1 MSMCVFRT
9 GHDVPGSRGNGWDI
23 SMKPL
28 RIGFLGV
35 LFRPFGVRSF
45 RKSKLPV
52 FLGLIFFLSI
62 LPLSFVQYHWVH
74 ELRSRTEEA
83 LTESAHRILS
93 SALDQIE
100 QDMIGAHLDILLP
113 MSHNGIKNMHLSPVL
128 EILSA
133 QAKKYPYIDKF
144 FVYKST
150 NRKGLPEDGSEVLF
164 YDPDLPIPMT
174 ESDSAIQDSLLEHC
188 FLRIPQLGRAVVC
201 QGRLPVEKKCRWAIA
216 HTELEG
222 VPYQLV
228 LHPLYEDAESASFGT
243 IGFIVNL
250 DEVRQEYFARL
261 FKPQIG
267 NGFGGEGGAKAVL
280 TIRNEEGELFSSQPH
295 ANRPP
300 DAKATLPVVFAAQH
314 FFQRPAEIPVGYP
327 VWEVEIRYPGESAS
341 SLARKN
347 ALSNLAMTFLAVSM
361 VVVGWVMISVAMSR
375 QAKVS
380 DMKSEFLSRISH
392 ELKTPVSVIHAYAE
406 TLAAGRA
413 PDPHVA
419 REYHLTILSE
429 SERLADLIDR
439 ILHFSRMKSEEY
451 PFRFQEVEPRIIVER
466 VIELFH
472 SRLEEAGFELAVD
485 MQLDLPLVHADPQ
498 AISEAIAN
506 LLDNAVKYSKEQRWV
521 GLKVWSEDGRI
532 LIEVA
537 DRGIGIGERD
547 RELVFGRFYRASGK
561 EIEETRGVGLG
572 LPIVRHI
579 IEAHGGEIRLDSQL
593 GVGSRFTLSLPTRTL
608 SERL

>member
-1 MSMCVFRT
+1 
-9 GHDVPGSRGNGWDI
+9 
-23 SMKPL
+23 MKPL

-35 LFRPFGVRSF
+35 LFRPFAARSF
-45 RKSKLPV
+45 RKNKLPI
-52 FLGLIFFLSI
+52 FLGLIFLLSI

-83 LTESAHRILS
+83 LTESAQRILS
-93 SALDQIE
+93 GALDQIE
-100 QDMIGAHLDILLP
+100 QDMMGAHLDILLRI
-113 MSHNGIKNMHLSPVL
+113 SHSDINNMNLAPVL
-128 EILSA
+128 EILGSN
-133 QAKKYPYIDKF
+133 AKKYPYIDKF

-150 NRKGLPEDGSEVLF
+150 NRKGLPEDGSGVLF

-174 ESDSAIQDSLLEHC
+174 ESDSAIQGSLLDHC
-188 FLRIPQLGRAVVC
+188 FRRIPQLGRAVVC
-201 QGRLPVEKKCRWAIA
+201 QGRLPAEKRCQWAIA

-228 LHPLYEDAESASFGT
+228 LHPLYEHAESASFGT

-250 DEVRQEYFARL
+250 DDVRQEYFARL
-261 FKPQIG
+261 FKHQIG
-267 NGFGGEGGAKAVL
+267 VWFGGEGGAKAVL
-280 TIRNEEGELFSSQPH
+280 TIRNEEGEFFSSQPH
-295 ANRPP
+295 ANGAP

-327 VWEVEIRYPGESAS
+327 VWEAGIHYPGESAS

-347 ALSNLAMTFLAVSM
+347 ALSNLAMAFLAVSM
-361 VVVGWVMISVAMSR
+361 VVVGWVMISVAVSR

-380 DMKSEFLSRISH
+380 EMKSDFLSRVSH

-413 PDPHVA
+413 SDPHVA
-419 REYHLTILSE
+419 REYHLTIQSE
-429 SERLADLIDR
+429 SERLAELIDQ
-439 ILHFSRMKSEEY
+439 ILHFSRMKSEEC
-451 PFRFQEVEPRIIVER
+451 PFRFRKVEPRIIMER

-472 SRLEEAGFELAVD
+472 PRLEESGFELEVD
-485 MQLDLPLVHADPQ
+485 IRPDLPRVHADPQ
-498 AISEAIAN
+498 AISEAVGN
-506 LLDNAVKYSKEQRWV
+506 LLDNAVKYSRVQRWV
-521 GLKVWSEDGRI
+521 GLKVWSEHGKI

-537 DRGIGIGERD
+537 DRGIGIGEGD

-572 LPIVRHI
+572 LPIVRHV
-579 IEAHGGEIRLDSQL
+579 IEAHGGGIRLDSQL
-593 GVGSRFTLSLPTRTL
+593 GVGSRFTLSLPATMPL
-608 SERL
+608 EHS